1 MDFYETSG
9 TSCPFSGQVFC
20 LSRGY
25 TFCLCKQLLSG
36 CGSVC
41 RLSANVASTVSC
53 SLPTS
58 QGSRYSA
65 TLPARRKRPI
75 DTHRC
80 DSSVLCCL
88 NSITQQ
94 MMDDHCQLPS
104 VNVHNFIDQLQGQS
118 NPLRVALLL
127 VSPQMN
133 INLFDKHLQDLST
146 KMKEDIE
153 DFIFLSAFSD
163 EKNIKIFLH
172 RRTS

>member
-75 DTHRC
+75 ETHRC

-94 MMDDHCQLPS
+94 IMMIMIEVLVPNNPGHVFIGLSSSPLGWKIFQPFKK
-104 VNVHNFIDQLQGQS
+104 NNKKNF
-118 NPLRVALLL
+118 LRDKQKNYLCLGLLL
-127 VSPQMN
+127 GNCS
-133 INLFDKHLQDLST
+133 
-146 KMKEDIE
+146 
-153 DFIFLSAFSD
+153 FIIHVVNKSMY
-163 EKNIKIFLH
+163 I
-172 RRTS
+172 

>member
-1 MDFYETSG
+1 
-9 TSCPFSGQVFC
+9 
-20 LSRGY
+20 
-25 TFCLCKQLLSG
+25 
-36 CGSVC
+36 
-41 RLSANVASTVSC
+41 
-53 SLPTS
+53 
-58 QGSRYSA
+58 
-65 TLPARRKRPI
+65 
-75 DTHRC
+75 
-80 DSSVLCCL
+80 
-88 NSITQQ
+88 

-153 DFIFLSAFSD
+153 DFIFLSVFSD

>member
-65 TLPARRKRPI
+65 TLPGRRKRPI
-75 DTHRC
+75 ETHRC

-94 MMDDHCQLPS
+94 MMMIRIEACFFPNNLGH
-104 VNVHNFIDQLQGQS
+104 VFIG
-118 NPLRVALLL
+118 LLL
-127 VSPQMN
+127 SPLPTLQEKQQQ
-133 INLFDKHLQDLST
+133 LF
-146 KMKEDIE
+146 E
-153 DFIFLSAFSD
+153 
-163 EKNIKIFLH
+163 
-172 RRTS
+172 R